1 MKGLSAA
8 VSTER
13 QKPHTG
19 VLSLRTKGRWLF
31 WIGLLLVFA
40 VVVLLLRDKNST
52 IQYKTMTVEEG
63 AITATVSATGKVNAV
78 VTVQVGSQVSGTV
91 QKLFVDFNSPVKK
104 GQVVAQI
111 DPALFQAQVEQA
123 RAKLMNDEANAE
135 KAKVALVDAKR
146 NLGRME
152 ELLAKNLIAQS
163 DKDTAQTAN
172 DSAVAA
178 LKAAQAQVVQDRAA
192 LQLAQT
198 NLNYTTIRS
207 PVDGIVISRNV
218 DVGQT
223 VAASLQAPVLFTI
236 AQDLTEMQVDS
247 SVDEADIGKVKVG
260 QEAEFTVDAYP
271 DSPFYGTVH
280 DIYNEPIIVQN
291 VVTYDAIIRVKNPD
305 LTLKPGMTANV
316 TVRVGHRDGVVKLPN
331 AALRYRPSK
340 SRTAGA
346 ASSKPANEGK
356 PVNEGKPAN
365 AAEVWVLKQD
375 KATPVQVT
383 LGLSDGNFTEV
394 VTGNLH
400 AGDQVITDQAAQS
413 GAPAATGRPPMMR
426 F

>member
-1 MKGLSAA
+1 MPP
-8 VSTER
+8 R
-13 QKPHTG
+13 
-19 VLSLRTKGRWLF
+19 RGRWRWFF
-31 WIGLLLVFA
+31 WLGLLLVVA
-40 VVVLLLRDKNST
+40 VALLLLRDKSAT
-52 IQYKTMTVEEG
+52 VQYKTMKVEKG

-78 VTVQVGSQVSGTV
+78 VTVQVGSQVSGTI

-104 GQVVAQI
+104 DQVVAQI
-111 DPALFQAQVEQA
+111 DPALFEAQVEQA

-135 KAKVALVDAKR
+135 KARVALVDAKR

-172 DSAVAA
+172 DSAAAA

-198 NLNYTTIRS
+198 NLDYTTIRS

-247 SVDEADIGKVKVG
+247 SVDEADIGQVTVG
-260 QEAEFTVDAYP
+260 EEAEFTVDAYP
-271 DSPFYGTVH
+271 SSPFHGTVH
-280 DIYNEPIIVQN
+280 DVYNQPLIVQN

-305 LTLKPGMTANV
+305 LKLKPGMTANI
-316 TVRVGHRDGVVKLPN
+316 TITVGHKDDVIKLPN
-331 AALRYRPSK
+331 AALRYRPEPTPGSPAPA
-340 SRTAGA
+340 RTERADT
-346 ASSKPANEGK
+346 
-356 PVNEGKPAN
+356 
-365 AAEVWVLKQD
+365 AEVWILKQG
-375 KATPVQVT
+375 KGVPVRVT
-383 LGLSDGNFTEV
+383 LGLSDGTFTEV
-394 VTGNLH
+394 TGGALS
-400 AGDQVITDQAAQS
+400 AGDEVITDRVRKDSQS
-413 GAPAATGRPPMMR
+413 QGGGRPPFMR

>member
-1 MKGLSAA
+1 MKGLAAA
-8 VSTER
+8 VSTEG
-13 QKPHTG
+13 QKQVTDGGMSP
-19 VLSLRTKGRWLF
+19 LRRARRW
-31 WIGLLLVFA
+31 WIWLGLLLA
-40 VVVLLLRDKNST
+40 VAVTTALWLRGT
-52 IQYKTMTVEEG
+52 TVTVQYKTMKVERG

-78 VTVQVGSQVSGTV
+78 VTVQVGSQVSGTI

-104 GQVVAQI
+104 DQVVAQI
-111 DPALFQAQVEQA
+111 DPALFEAQVEQA

-135 KAKVALVDAKR
+135 KARVALVDAKR

-172 DSAVAA
+172 DSAAAA

-198 NLNYTTIRS
+198 NLDYTTIRS

-247 SVDEADIGKVKVG
+247 SVDEADIGQVTVG
-260 QEAEFTVDAYP
+260 EEAEFTVDAYP
-271 DSPFYGTVH
+271 SSPFHGTVH
-280 DIYNEPIIVQN
+280 DVYNQPLIVQN

-305 LTLKPGMTANV
+305 LKLKPGMTANI
-316 TVRVGHRDGVVKLPN
+316 TITVGHKDDVIKLPN
-331 AALRYRPSK
+331 AALRYRPEPP
-340 SRTAGA
+340 AG
-346 ASSKPANEGK
+346 S
-356 PVNEGKPAN
+356 PVPERADT
-365 AAEVWVLKQD
+365 AEVWILKQG
-375 KATPVQVT
+375 KGVPVRVT
-383 LGLSDGNFTEV
+383 LGLSDGAFTEV
-394 VTGNLH
+394 TGGTLS
-400 AGDQVITDQAAQS
+400 AGDEVITDRVRKDSQSQS
-413 GAPAATGRPPMMR
+413 GGRPPFMR

>member
-1 MKGLSAA
+1 VNREASSSPARTWDARAVRRASLWWFVILCVAVAIGIVFLRRGESTVQYRTAA
-8 VSTER
+8 VER
-13 QKPHTG
+13 G
-19 VLSLRTKGRWLF
+19 S
-31 WIGLLLVFA
+31 
-40 VVVLLLRDKNST
+40 
-52 IQYKTMTVEEG
+52 
-63 AITATVSATGKVNAV
+63 ITATVSATGKVNAV
-78 VTVQVGSQVSGTV
+78 VTVQVGSQVSGTI

-111 DPALFQAQVEQA
+111 DPALFEAQVEQA

-135 KAKVALVDAKR
+135 KAKVELVDAKR

-172 DSAVAA
+172 DAAAAA

-192 LQLAQT
+192 LQLAET
-198 NLNYTTIRS
+198 NLRYTTIRS

-271 DSPFYGTVH
+271 DSPFHGTVH

-316 TVRVGHRDGVVKLPN
+316 TVRVGGREGVVKLPN

-340 SRTAGA
+340 LRAPAS
-346 ASSKPANEGK
+346 ASSKPSDAGK
-356 PVNEGKPAN
+356 PSNVT
-365 AAEVWVLKQD
+365 EVWVLKKG
-375 KATPVQVT
+375 KASPVPVT

-394 VTGNLH
+394 VAGELH
-400 AGDQVITDQAAQS
+400 PGDQVITDEITKG
-413 GAPAATGRPPMMR
+413 GAVTDGRLPRMR